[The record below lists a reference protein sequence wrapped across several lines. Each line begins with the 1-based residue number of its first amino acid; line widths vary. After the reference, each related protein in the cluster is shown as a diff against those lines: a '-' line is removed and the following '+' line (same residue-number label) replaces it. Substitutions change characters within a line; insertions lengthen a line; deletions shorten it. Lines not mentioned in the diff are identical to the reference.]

1 MPSSSPQLSRRRR
14 LLLQAVLD
22 SHGGAGRRYRRS
34 PTGAIPALLGW
45 LLAVGVFLSLLGL
58 CQEYFL

>member
-1 MPSSSPQLSRRRR
+1 MPNPSPQLSRRRR

-22 SHGGAGRRYRRS
+22 SHGGAARHRRRRR
-34 PTGAIPALLGW
+34 TGAIPALVGW

>member
-1 MPSSSPQLSRRRR
+1 MPHSSPQLSRRRR

-22 SHGGAGRRYRRS
+22 SQGGAVRRRRRS
-34 PTGAIPALLGW
+34 RGAIPPLVGW
-45 LLAVGVFLSLLGL
+45 LVAVGVFLSLLGL